1 MPAAQATTIAQ
12 KYFTGMA
19 MMVFLFMLL
28 SSFPGQDDPFCV
40 VGSIP

>member
-1 MPAAQATTIAQ
+1 
-12 KYFTGMA
+12 MA

-40 VGSIP
+40 VGSIV